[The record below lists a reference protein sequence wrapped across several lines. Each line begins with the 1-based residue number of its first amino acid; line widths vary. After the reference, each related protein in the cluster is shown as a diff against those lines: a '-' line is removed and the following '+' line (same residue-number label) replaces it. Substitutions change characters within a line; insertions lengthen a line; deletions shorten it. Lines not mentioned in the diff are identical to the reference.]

1 MSSNAVL
8 SRKVD
13 DLETRLAAVEA
24 RLAALTTSAPATAAP
39 AKGGKPKKEKKA
51 KDPDAPK
58 RPASAYIRFSVA
70 KRPEVV
76 AANPTA
82 KLGDVAKIL
91 GTMWKALSTD
101 EQATWKAP
109 AAATA

>member
-24 RLAALTTSAPATAAP
+24 RLAALTTSAAPATAVAT
-39 AKGGKPKKEKKA
+39 KGGKPKKEKKA

-82 KLGDVAKIL
+82 KLGDIAKLL
-91 GTMWKALSTD
+91 GAMWKALSAD

-109 AAATA
+109 ATE